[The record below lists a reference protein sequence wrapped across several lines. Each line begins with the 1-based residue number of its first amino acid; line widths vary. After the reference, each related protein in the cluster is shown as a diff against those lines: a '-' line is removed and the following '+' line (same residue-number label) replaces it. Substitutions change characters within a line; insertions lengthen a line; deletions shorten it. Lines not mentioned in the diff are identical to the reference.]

1 MATKIISTIY
11 LQKHLQIIW
20 SMFVS
25 YGTHATIILCLW
37 GFLWVRDG
45 GHGVNKI
52 CVHLLTV
59 FSTLFVEWFLL
70 CWISVRTGKR
80 PYILLA
86 NLVMLMLWNVWYP
99 ILWLMSREE
108 TSMEKHLIRYMNNG
122 KNTSLCIIVT
132 GQNYIQVKFYYL
144 RLILHFLCLLALTD
158 E

>member
-37 GFLWVRDG
+37 GFLCVMDG
-45 GHGVNKI
+45 GHGGNKI
-52 CVHLLTV
+52 SVHSLTV

-70 CWISVRTGKR
+70 CWISVRTGKHR
-80 PYILLA
+80 YILLA
-86 NLVMLMLWNVWYP
+86 NLVMLMLLNAWYL

-122 KNTSLCIIVT
+122 KNTSLCIILL
-132 GQNYIQVKFYYL
+132 QVRIIF
-144 RLILHFLCLLALTD
+144 RLNFIIWGWFSTSFVS
-158 E
+158 

>member
-1 MATKIISTIY
+1 MTTKIIWTRY

-37 GFLWVRDG
+37 GFLCVMDG
-45 GHGVNKI
+45 GHRGNKI
-52 CVHLLTV
+52 SVHSLTV

-70 CWISVRTGKR
+70 CWISDRTGKH

-86 NLVMLMLWNVWYP
+86 NLVMLMLWNIWYP

-108 TSMEKHLIRYMNNG
+108 TSMEKHLTRYMNND
-122 KNTSLCIIVT
+122 KNTSLWMMW
-132 GQNYIQVKFYYL
+132 QVKIIF
-144 RLILHFLCLLALTD
+144 RLNFFSLGWFSTSFVS
-158 E
+158 

>member
-1 MATKIISTIY
+1 MATKIIWTRY

-37 GFLWVRDG
+37 GFLCVMDG
-45 GHGVNKI
+45 GHGGNKI
-52 CVHLLTV
+52 SVHSLTV

-70 CWISVRTGKR
+70 CWISVRTGKH

-86 NLVMLMLWNVWYP
+86 NLVMLMSWNVWYP

-108 TSMEKHLIRYMNNG
+108 TSMEKHLTRYMNND
-122 KNTSLCIIVT
+122 KNTSLCMMLPVKII
-132 GQNYIQVKFYYL
+132 F
-144 RLILHFLCLLALTD
+144 RLNFFSLGWFSTSFVS
-158 E
+158 

>member
-37 GFLWVRDG
+37 GFLCVRDG

-70 CWISVRTGKR
+70 CWISVRTGKH

-122 KNTSLCIIVT
+122 KNASLCIIVT

>member
-1 MATKIISTIY
+1 MATKIIWTRY

-37 GFLWVRDG
+37 GFLCVRDG
-45 GHGVNKI
+45 GHGGNKI
-52 CVHLLTV
+52 SVHSLTV

-70 CWISVRTGKR
+70 CWISVRTGKH

-86 NLVMLMLWNVWYP
+86 NLVMLMSWNVWYP

-108 TSMEKHLIRYMNNG
+108 TSMEKHLTRYMNND
-122 KNTSLCIIVT
+122 KNTSLCMMLPVKII
-132 GQNYIQVKFYYL
+132 F
-144 RLILHFLCLLALTD
+144 RLNFFSLGWFSTSFVS
-158 E
+158 

>member
-1 MATKIISTIY
+1 MATKIIWTRY
-11 LQKHLQIIW
+11 LQKYLQIIW

-37 GFLWVRDG
+37 EFLCVRDG
-45 GHGVNKI
+45 GHRGNKI
-52 CVHLLTV
+52 SVHSLTV

-70 CWISVRTGKR
+70 CWISVRTGKH

-122 KNTSLCIIVT
+122 KNTSLCIILL
-132 GQNYIQVKFYYL
+132 QVRIIF
-144 RLILHFLCLLALTD
+144 RLNFIIWGWFSTSFVS
-158 E
+158 

>member
-1 MATKIISTIY
+1 MATKIVWTRY

-20 SMFVS
+20 SMFAS
-25 YGTHATIILCLW
+25 YGTHATIVLCLW
-37 GFLWVRDG
+37 GFLCVRDG
-45 GHGVNKI
+45 GHGGNKI
-52 CVHLLTV
+52 SVHSLTV

-70 CWISVRTGKR
+70 CWISVRTGKH

>member
-1 MATKIISTIY
+1 MATKIIWTRY

-37 GFLWVRDG
+37 GFLCVRDG
-45 GHGVNKI
+45 GHGGNKI
-52 CVHLLTV
+52 SVHSLTV

-70 CWISVRTGKR
+70 CWISDRTGKH

-86 NLVMLMLWNVWYP
+86 NLVMLMLWNIWYP

-108 TSMEKHLIRYMNNG
+108 TSMEKHLTRYMNND
-122 KNTSLCIIVT
+122 KNTSLCMML
-132 GQNYIQVKFYYL
+132 QVKIIFRSNFFSL
-144 RLILHFLCLLALTD
+144 GWFSTSFVS
-158 E
+158 

>member
-1 MATKIISTIY
+1 MASKIVWTRY

-25 YGTHATIILCLW
+25 YGMHATIILCLW
-37 GFLWVRDG
+37 GFLCVRNG
-45 GHGVNKI
+45 GHRGNKI
-52 CVHLLTV
+52 SVHSLTV

-70 CWISVRTGKR
+70 CWISVRTGKH

-108 TSMEKHLIRYMNNG
+108 TSMEKHLTRYMNND
-122 KNTSLCIIVT
+122 KNTSLCMMLPVKII
-132 GQNYIQVKFYYL
+132 F
-144 RLILHFLCLLALTD
+144 RLNFFSLGWFSTSFVS
-158 E
+158 